1 MNRRWVKVKAKR
13 GFSSADDSGSATL
26 AMLAVLVVGMLAV
39 IGVARMGSAATAKA
53 RADAAADAVALA
65 GADQIALGKDQGL
78 ARRAAQETARD
89 NGARFISGRFS
100 ETFVTVRVGIQTL
113 GIEAIGQA
121 RAEVRTECRLGC
133 PRD

>member
-13 GFSSADDSGSATL
+13 KIFFGDDSGSVTI
-26 AMLAVLVVGMLAV
+26 AMLAVLAVGMLAV

-53 RADAAADAVALA
+53 RADAAADAAALA
-65 GADQIALGKDQGL
+65 GADQIALGRDRGL
-78 ARRAAQETARD
+78 AHRAAQETARD
-89 NGARFISGRFS
+89 NGARLISGRFS
-100 ETFVTVRVGIQTL
+100 ETFFTARVGIQIL

-133 PRD
+133 SRD